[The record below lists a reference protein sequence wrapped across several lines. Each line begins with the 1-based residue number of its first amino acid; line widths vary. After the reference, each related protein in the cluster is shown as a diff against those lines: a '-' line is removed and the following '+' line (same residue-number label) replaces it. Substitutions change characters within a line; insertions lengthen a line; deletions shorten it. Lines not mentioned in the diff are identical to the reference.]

1 MENLIELYRYLLPY
15 FEQQMISPTQARVII
30 SFDGLVK
37 GLAVYKGI
45 SFEEELQNFKEF
57 KNKTLGIVNMEFNEE
72 FDQYEEVKD

>member
-15 FEQQMISPTQARVII
+15 FEQQMISPTQARIVI
-30 SFDGLVK
+30 SFDGLLK

-45 SFEEELQNFKEF
+45 SFEQELQNFKEF

-72 FDQYEEVKD
+72 FDQYEEIKD